1 MSIPFHA
8 GRIGAAF
15 LEKLYKGKSF
25 IGKHSIKA
33 ADLAAK
39 KGHPLLSKTIT
50 GVSQKG
56 NVAIKWADKTARKY
70 PRSASAVG
78 GAALWDF
85 LDND

>member
-8 GRIGAAF
+8 GRIGVAF

-56 NVAIKWADKTARKY
+56 NLGIKWSAKKAKEY
-70 PRSASAVG
+70 PKIASAIG
-78 GAALWDF
+78 GAATIKF
-85 LDND
+85 LDD